1 MLRGMFGS
9 PHGGRGMRWG
19 AILAGALA
27 LALPLVAVPASSQAG
42 ASGGKSAKYIIS
54 SLSGLSSGA
63 LSSVTS
69 AVTGVGSSANSD
81 LSSVGVATAQLS
93 QSQASSLAAVP
104 GVTVTPNLTV
114 KVQGTVGSSGRA
126 PAAVFPEQTGASQLW
141 NQGDTGQGVN
151 VAVLDTGITPLPDFA
166 GRLVD
171 GVDLSGGNN
180 PWNDQYG
187 HGTFVAGL
195 IAGDGAS
202 SGGQYMG
209 EAPGACLVSVKVAG
223 ASGNTNLATVIA
235 GVGWT
240 IAHASVD
247 NIRVL
252 NMSLGYIPQT
262 STVLNPLDQAVERAW
277 EAGITVVVSA
287 GNSGPGNGTIL
298 SPGDDP
304 LVITAGAV
312 DDGGQTDPSAD
323 TMTTFSSAGPTNPDG
338 WFKPDLVTSGRSVVS
353 LRDPGSTIDVQNPS
367 ARVGSANFVGSGTSF
382 SSAIT
387 AGAAALLLSADPSY
401 TPNTVKGTLL
411 GTTTQ
416 GPVGNPFV
424 DGHGILDVAAAVA
437 SPALTLTQTPP
448 TSATAMGSTVQLAVS
463 GASSSWNPA
472 NWSGSAWNG
481 SAWNGSA
488 WNGSAWNGSAWNGS
502 AWNGSAWNGSSWEG
516 SAWNGSAWNGSAWNG
531 SAWNGSAWNGSAWN

>member
-1 MLRGMFGS
+1 
-9 PHGGRGMRWG
+9 
-19 AILAGALA
+19 
-27 LALPLVAVPASSQAG
+27 
-42 ASGGKSAKYIIS
+42 
-54 SLSGLSSGA
+54 
-63 LSSVTS
+63 
-69 AVTGVGSSANSD
+69 
-81 LSSVGVATAQLS
+81 
-93 QSQASSLAAVP
+93 
-104 GVTVTPNLTV
+104 
-114 KVQGTVGSSGRA
+114 
-126 PAAVFPEQTGASQLW
+126 
-141 NQGDTGQGVN
+141 
-151 VAVLDTGITPLPDFA
+151 
-166 GRLVD
+166 
-171 GVDLSGGNN
+171 
-180 PWNDQYG
+180 
-187 HGTFVAGL
+187 
-195 IAGDGAS
+195 
-202 SGGQYMG
+202 
-209 EAPGACLVSVKVAG
+209 
-223 ASGNTNLATVIA
+223 
-235 GVGWT
+235 
-240 IAHASVD
+240 
-247 NIRVL
+247 
-252 NMSLGYIPQT
+252 MSLGYIPQS

-312 DDGGQTDPSAD
+312 DDVGQTNPSGD
-323 TMTTFSSAGPTNPDG
+323 TMTTFSSVGPTNPDG

-367 ARVGSANFVGSGTSF
+367 ARVGNANFVGSGTSF

-424 DGHGILDVAAAVA
+424 DGHGVLDVAAAVA
-437 SPALTLTQTPP
+437 SPALTLNQTPP
-448 TSATAMGSTVQLAVS
+448 TTPTAMGTSVPLAVS
-463 GASSSWNPA
+463 GAASSWNPA

-502 AWNGSAWNGSSWEG
+502 AWNGSAWNGSAWNG